1 MKRKVSAIMALIVGL
16 TALTLPACN
25 STQAEE
31 HESGHEAQNK
41 ILVTSP
47 ETKDVIITQPYVCQI
62 HAQKHIEVKALE
74 EGYLEEI
81 HVKEGQAVKKGDV
94 LFRVVPAIY
103 KAKWETEK
111 AEVNFAEVKLNN
123 TKKLAEQKIVSD
135 QQVKLDQA
143 ELNKAIAKMNQAAA
157 ELGFTNVTARFD
169 GIIDRLYQQQGSLVG
184 KGDLLTTLSD
194 TSVMWVYFNVP
205 EARYFEF
212 KRREGKSEDKS
223 RLKLIDAQI
232 ELRLAD
238 GSIFKHQP
246 EHGNVVTVEGK
257 FNNETGNIAFRAD
270 FRNPEGLLRHG
281 QTGTILIHRK
291 MPGALVI
298 PQRATFEV
306 LDKQYVWVV
315 DENHTVHRRMITI
328 ENELED
334 IYVIKSGL
342 ELKDKFILD
351 GVRQVHEGEKVEY
364 EFEKPDAALKNQK
377 HHAE

>member
-1 MKRKVSAIMALIVGL
+1 
-16 TALTLPACN
+16 
-25 STQAEE
+25 
-31 HESGHEAQNK
+31 
-41 ILVTSP
+41 
-47 ETKDVIITQPYVCQI
+47 
-62 HAQKHIEVKALE
+62 
-74 EGYLEEI
+74 
-81 HVKEGQAVKKGDV
+81 
-94 LFRVVPAIY
+94 
-103 KAKWETEK
+103 
-111 AEVNFAEVKLNN
+111 
-123 TKKLAEQKIVSD
+123 
-135 QQVKLDQA
+135 
-143 ELNKAIAKMNQAAA
+143 MNQAAA